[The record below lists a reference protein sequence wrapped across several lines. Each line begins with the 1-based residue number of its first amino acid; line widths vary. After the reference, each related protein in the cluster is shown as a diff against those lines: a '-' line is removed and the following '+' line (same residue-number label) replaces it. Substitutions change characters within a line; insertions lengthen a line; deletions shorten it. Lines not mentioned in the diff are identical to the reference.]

1 MVKLVLRLGPLEID
15 ADVEA
20 GREDVWEIMKGTF
33 KDEIRRA
40 KVRGIGIGAVN
51 VLVQPVM
58 MEKGGSQCGGDG
70 EEDEF
75 EL

>member
-15 ADVEA
+15 TDVEA
-20 GREDVWEIMKGTF
+20 GREDVWEMMKGRF
-33 KDEIRRA
+33 KEEIRRTKA
-40 KVRGIGIGAVN
+40 RGIGMEAVY
-51 VLVQPVM
+51 VLVEPVII
-58 MEKGGSQCGGDG
+58 EKGGSQWGGDG